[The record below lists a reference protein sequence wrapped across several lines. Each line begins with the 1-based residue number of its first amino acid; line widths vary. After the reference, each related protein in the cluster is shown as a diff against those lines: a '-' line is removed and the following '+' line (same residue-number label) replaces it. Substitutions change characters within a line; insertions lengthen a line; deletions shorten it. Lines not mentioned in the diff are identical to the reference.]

1 MLLRELCQ
9 TLNEIAPVRL
19 AESWDNVGLLVGD
32 ESASVERVMTCL
44 TITEASLDEAIAE
57 LCVAVGAEVVDGKH
71 LAVHAEQRNVLALWR
86 HGDARTFKQIGL
98 GGHVGP
104 LGFLGDHLISG
115 K

>member
-57 LCVAVGAEVVDGKH
+57 RADLIISH
-71 LAVHAEQRNVLALWR
+71 HPIP
-86 HGDARTFKQIGL
+86 FK
-98 GGHVGP
+98 P
-104 LGFLGDHLISG
+104 LPRITSHSLTSF
-115 K
+115 